1 MEKEAKLRIVDI
13 FLKYE
18 IDDDSYML
26 NNYGKLSDHWETI
39 ALKLG
44 HRANIPR
51 LNDR

>member
-18 IDDDSYML
+18 IDDDSCML
-26 NNYGKLSDHWETI
+26 NDYGKLSDHWETN

-44 HRANIPR
+44 QHWLIPIQK
-51 LNDR
+51 